1 LQGLPPVPVE
11 VVLPPPLVELVV
23 EPPMP
28 EPEELELDVV
38 VFPVLVEWVP
48 VVLVLEPVLPPLLPP
63 ELQAPKLIPAAQP
76 TNTAAVSHTF
86 FMNRPSE
93 FLVAAP

>member
-1 LQGLPPVPVE
+1 VG
-11 VVLPPPLVELVV
+11 LPPPLVVLPPVLDEVV

-28 EPEELELDVV
+28 VPELELELDVV

-48 VVLVLEPVLPPLLPP
+48 VLLLVVPPPLPPP
-63 ELQAPKLIPAAQP
+63 ELHAPRLIPAAQP
-76 TNTAAVSHTF
+76 KNTPAVSHTF
-86 FMNRPSE
+86 FMERPSE